1 MRYWTATILG
11 VGLFAGSVV
20 AFSVELT
27 SLLDIGTCA
36 SGNQPFVVQ
45 RECPEGTATS
55 GLLLGASIFG
65 LFIAAG
71 LVSARGR
78 RPSSRM
84 PGAFLIVHGW
94 ALFFTATGAVSLVH
108 ALTSDTIG
116 SDGKMGGII
125 VGIIFLVM
133 GLPVL
138 ALVLAFMLRGLRRDE
153 RPPAARAP
161 GGFVGRAV
169 ARLVDSRIAPGQTS
183 ARGFG
188 GAPST
193 STGDATLDQLER
205 LQRLRDQGTLSEAE
219 FAAQKARIVGG

>member
-20 AFSVELT
+20 AFCVELT

-45 RECPEGTATS
+45 RECPEGTATT
-55 GLLLGASIFG
+55 GLLLVASIFG

-71 LVSARGR
+71 IVSARGR

-94 ALFFTATGAVSLVH
+94 AIFFSATGTVSLVH
-108 ALTSDTIG
+108 ALTSDVIG
-116 SDGKMGGII
+116 PDGKTGGII
-125 VGIIFLVM
+125 VGIIFLIM
-133 GLPVL
+133 GLP
-138 ALVLAFMLRGLRRDE
+138 ALAFVLGDMIRDLRRDE
-153 RPPAARAP
+153 RPAPLRTP
-161 GGFVGRAV
+161 GGLVGKAV
-169 ARLVDSRIAPGQTS
+169 ARLVESSVVAGQTS

-188 GAPST
+188 AAATPPAA
-193 STGDATLDQLER
+193 DATLDQLER
-205 LQRLRDQGTLSEAE
+205 LQRLRDLGTLSEAE
-219 FAAQKARIVGG
+219 FAAQKARIIGG